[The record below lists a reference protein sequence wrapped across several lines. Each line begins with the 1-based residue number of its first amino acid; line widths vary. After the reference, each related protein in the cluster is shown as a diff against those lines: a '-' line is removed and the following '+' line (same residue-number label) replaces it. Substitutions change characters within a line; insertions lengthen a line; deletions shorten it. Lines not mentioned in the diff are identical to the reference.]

1 MKNKTEKVI
10 FKKLNLKKDITTKY
24 QNWMNDP
31 KINEYTEQDHKKHSL
46 NDIRKFVRDKN
57 KSKKDFLYGI
67 FIKKD
72 NSNIHIGNM
81 KLGPIDSTHKS
92 ARISYFIGEKKLW
105 GKGYATLAIKE
116 LTKKAKKKGLKKL
129 KAGLYEVN
137 IGSKKALV
145 KNGYKLEGKLKSE
158 IYFQGKRIDLCLFGK
173 IL

>member
-105 GKGYATLAIKE
+105 CSQRCA
-116 LTKKAKKKGLKKL
+116 
-129 KAGLYEVN
+129 
-137 IGSKKALV
+137 ALCIICRV
-145 KNGYKLEGKLKSE
+145 GVLS
-158 IYFQGKRIDLCLFGK
+158 
-173 IL
+173 